1 VSDIGLGFDQVSKR
15 YRLRRGWHFSS
26 VGEAIGRLRRRV
38 RAGNGTSADF
48 FWALRDVTFQIRR
61 GESVGLIGS
70 NGAGKSTTLKIL
82 SRVTVPTTGTFSAV
96 GRIGALIEVGA
107 GFHFDLTGRENVFL
121 NGAIMGMSRREV
133 ESKFNSIVSFAEIER
148 FIDTPIKYYSS
159 GMAVRLGFAVA
170 AHINPDILLVDEV
183 LAVGDAAFQAK
194 CLNKLAELREQAK
207 TIVLVSHNMT
217 NIIQHCNRVVWL
229 DRGTVHAVGDPET
242 IVEEY
247 LRAVSPSAPTTR
259 SADSM
264 IDGDAPVRIVSVVA
278 RNHRGEMN
286 EPLVYGAPAALEV
299 EYEVVGPVVDPVL
312 GITFE
317 NANGQ
322 ALGGLT
328 SRFAGMKLDVSQPR
342 GTVRLVLDPVIFTRG
357 LYKLSVSL
365 QDERLQRFY
374 DVWSRSTTFS
384 VEGPSLA
391 SREVAGH
398 VIYPHRWQQ
407 EPR

>member
-1 VSDIGLGFDQVSKR
+1 VSDIVLGFDQVSKR

-229 DRGTVHAVGDPET
+229 DRGTVRAVGDPET

>member
-1 VSDIGLGFDQVSKR
+1 VSDIVLGFDQVSKR

-26 VGEAIGRLRRRV
+26 LGEAIGRLRRRV
-38 RAGNGTSADF
+38 RSGERTSPDF
-48 FWALRDVTFQIRR
+48 FWALRDVTFQIQR

-82 SRVTVPTTGTFSAV
+82 SRVTVPTMGKFSAV
-96 GRIGALIEVGA
+96 GKIGALIEVGA
-107 GFHFDLTGRENVFL
+107 GFHFDLTGRENVYL
-121 NGAIMGMSRREV
+121 NGAIMGMSHREV
-133 ESKFNSIVSFAEIER
+133 ESKFNSIVSFAEVER

-159 GMAVRLGFAVA
+159 GMAMRLGFAVA

-229 DRGTVHAVGDPET
+229 DRGTVRAVGDPET

-247 LRAVSPSAPTTR
+247 LRAVSPSAPAMR
-259 SADSM
+259 SADSV

-278 RNHRGEMN
+278 RNHSGEAN
-286 EPLVYGAPAALEV
+286 EPLVYGASASLEV

-322 ALGGLT
+322 PLGGLT
-328 SRFAGMKLDVSQPR
+328 SRFAGMKLDVSQSR
-342 GTVRLVLDPVIFTRG
+342 GMVRLVLDPVIFTRG

-391 SREVAGH
+391 SREVSGH
-398 VIYPHRWQQ
+398 VIYPHRWHQ
-407 EPR
+407 EAR

>member
-1 VSDIGLGFDQVSKR
+1 
-15 YRLRRGWHFSS
+15 
-26 VGEAIGRLRRRV
+26 
-38 RAGNGTSADF
+38 
-48 FWALRDVTFQIRR
+48 
-61 GESVGLIGS
+61 
-70 NGAGKSTTLKIL
+70 
-82 SRVTVPTTGTFSAV
+82 
-96 GRIGALIEVGA
+96 
-107 GFHFDLTGRENVFL
+107 
-121 NGAIMGMSRREV
+121 MGMSRREV

-229 DRGTVHAVGDPET
+229 DRGTVRAVGDPET

-247 LRAVSPSAPTTR
+247 LRAVSPSAPATR

-264 IDGDAPVRIVSVVA
+264 IDGAAPVRIVSVVA

-286 EPLVYGAPAALEV
+286 EPLVYGAAAALEV